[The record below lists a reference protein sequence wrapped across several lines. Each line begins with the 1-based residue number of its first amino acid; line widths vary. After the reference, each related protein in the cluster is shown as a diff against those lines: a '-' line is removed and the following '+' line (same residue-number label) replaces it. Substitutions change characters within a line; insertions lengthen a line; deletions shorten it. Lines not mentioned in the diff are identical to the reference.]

1 MKKILIIAGVFFAFL
16 ITSFALQSAGVVAY
30 PNLWTLHVNFAG
42 HPIRVVDALVVSI
55 IASISIMIVLLVFM
69 LFNRTKL
76 ERREKLKQKLLVIF
90 QGSILSYL
98 QSWSDHE
105 HYYNE
110 IKSLLISKF
119 RKQLLI
125 DQICDISLNA
135 KGDTSANLKKLFFD
149 LELHKITYRKLH
161 SGHWHKKIQAFKELY
176 ALNITDKNQVIYKY
190 INSKNDILRM
200 EAQIALVDLAKE
212 TDANPFEF
220 LTNLHHP
227 FSLWE
232 QITLHQIMVQRELNV
247 PDFGQW
253 LFHKNHTVQM
263 FCLRMIREYKQINNQ
278 ARIKFL
284 TFNEHPAVRKL
295 AYEVIGDL
303 GLKNVM
309 AEVKYNYKD
318 EPQDVK
324 LEMLKSMT
332 KSPDSS
338 LLNFLHNIV
347 DTEQDADLLIEA
359 VKAIHSMEGG
369 DEFLKDMMSKE
380 YKNYNIIIK
389 HVLDHRI
396 N

>member
-1 MKKILIIAGVFFAFL
+1 MKKILIIAAVFFAFL
-16 ITSFALQSAGVVAY
+16 ITSFVLQSAGVVAY
-30 PNLWTLHVNFAG
+30 PNLWTLHVNIG
-42 HPIRVVDALVVSI
+42 EDSIRVVDALVGSI
-55 IASISIMIVLLVFM
+55 IFCISIMIVLLVFM

-76 ERREKLKQKLLVIF
+76 ERREKIKQDLLV
-90 QGSILSYL
+90 QYQNLILAYL
-98 QSWSDHE
+98 EPWSDHN
-105 HYYNE
+105 HYFS
-110 IKSLLISKF
+110 SLKKLLKSKF

-125 DQICDISLNA
+125 NQIADISLNA

-149 LELHKITYRKLH
+149 LKLHKITYRNLH

-176 ALNITDKNQVIYKY
+176 ALNITDKNKVIYKY

-212 TDANPFEF
+212 VDSNPFEF
-220 LTNLHHP
+220 LTKLKHP

-232 QITLHQIMVQRELNV
+232 QITLHQIMVQRELRV
-247 PDFGQW
+247 PNFGQW
-253 LFHKNHTVQM
+253 LLHDNHTVQM
-263 FCLRMIREYKQINNQ
+263 FCLRMIREYKQIDNRE
-278 ARIKFL
+278 RIKYL
-284 TFNEHPAVRKL
+284 TFNTHPAVRKL

-303 GLKNVM
+303 QLNDIM
-309 AEVKYNYKD
+309 AQVKFNYKD
-318 EPQDVK
+318 EPQDIK

-332 KSPDSS
+332 KSPDPS
-338 LLNFLHNIV
+338 LLDFLHKIV

-369 DEFLKDMMSKE
+369 DKFLKDMMDQE

>member
-16 ITSFALQSAGVVAY
+16 ITSFALQSAGVVAI
-30 PNLWTLHVNFAG
+30 PNLWTLHVSIAG
-42 HPIRVVDALVVSI
+42 TEIRVVDALIVSI
-55 IASISIMIVLLVFM
+55 IGCISIMLILLVFM
-69 LFNRTKL
+69 LFNRTKR
-76 ERREKLKQKLLVIF
+76 ERREKLKQDLLVKY
-90 QGSILSYL
+90 QSLILAYL
-98 QSWSDHE
+98 ESWSDHD
-105 HYYNE
+105 HYFS
-110 IKSLLISKF
+110 SLKKLLKSKF

-135 KGDTSANLKKLFFD
+135 KGDVSANLKKLFFD
-149 LELHKITYRKLH
+149 LRLHKITYRKLH

-176 ALNITDKNQVIYKY
+176 ALNITDKNKVIYKY

-212 TDANPFEF
+212 VDTNPFEF
-220 LTNLHHP
+220 LTKLHHS

-232 QITLHQIMVQRELNV
+232 QITLHQIMVQRDLKV

-253 LFHKNHTVQM
+253 LLHTNHTVQM

-278 ARIKFL
+278 ARLKYL
-284 TFNEHPAVRKL
+284 TFNTHPEVRKL

-303 GLKNVM
+303 QLKNVM
-309 AEVKYNYKD
+309 AEVKFNYKD
-318 EPQDVK
+318 EPQDIK

-332 KSPDSS
+332 KSPDIY
-338 LLNFLHNIV
+338 LLSFLQNLV
-347 DTEQDADLLIEA
+347 DTEQDAELLIEA
-359 VKAIHSMEGG
+359 VKAIHNMPNG
-369 DEFLKDMMSKE
+369 DELLKDMMSKE